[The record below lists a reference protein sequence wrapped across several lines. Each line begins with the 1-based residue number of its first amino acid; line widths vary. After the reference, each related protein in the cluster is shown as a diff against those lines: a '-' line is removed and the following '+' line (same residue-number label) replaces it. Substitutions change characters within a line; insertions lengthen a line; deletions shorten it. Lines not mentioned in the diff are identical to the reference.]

1 MSVGAGGADPISLSE
16 KLLHN
21 VYIGDEDDG
30 PGVESLTPDWEL
42 TTYAGMR
49 RYLSVTLLK
58 ATPMPGVT
66 VWWSRVFESGKE
78 DIDVVRAGGGGGGA
92 KMKEVRTGMMSTRAK
107 GGGCSANRAKRNIF
121 PAAGLGRGA
130 PDVQGKGGRFREESR
145 AEERRGE
152 ESRGERRRDE
162 T

>member
-1 MSVGAGGADPISLSE
+1 VSVGAGGADPISLSE

-42 TTYAGMR
+42 TTYAGTR

-92 KMKEVRTGMMSTRAK
+92 KMKEVWDEAHRMFKEKVG
-107 GGGCSANRAKRNIF
+107 KRE
-121 PAAGLGRGA
+121 
-130 PDVQGKGGRFREESR
+130 KEEVFYDD
-145 AEERRGE
+145 
-152 ESRGERRRDE
+152 DE
-162 T
+162 PKK